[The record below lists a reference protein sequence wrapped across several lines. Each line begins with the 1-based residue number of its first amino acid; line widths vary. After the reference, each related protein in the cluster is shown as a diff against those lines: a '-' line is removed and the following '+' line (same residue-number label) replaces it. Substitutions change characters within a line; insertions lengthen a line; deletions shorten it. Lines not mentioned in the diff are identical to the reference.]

1 MDFTKNPFD
10 AQTLHIVI
18 FAEKNNGGAAFTV
31 RSKATGKDFTFKI
44 NRSEFNGKWYTH
56 VKVEKEYLN
65 FVYLGSYFNGGMFK
79 KRQLIKT
86 PAALAIAWVLKMIEN
101 QKFDILKDGV
111 DLMHLGNCLRCGRP
125 LTDADSIQR
134 GLGPICQSM

>member
-31 RSKATGKDFTFKI
+31 RSKVTGKDFTFKI
-44 NRSEFNGKWYTH
+44 NRSEFNGKFYTH

-79 KRQLIKT
+79 KRQLVKT

-101 QKFDILKDGV
+101 QKFDILKEGV
-111 DLMHLGNCLRCGRP
+111 ELMHLGNCLKCGRT
-125 LTDADSIQR
+125 LTDADSIQM
-134 GLGPICQSM
+134 GLGPVCRGN